1 MANSKKSFLNKLGLG
16 NEQVSKNLLILLSI
30 FLFMTLIVMLFA
42 IFVLQNFL
50 TSSYLTQKQKQDRF
64 FYWMGRVEEF
74 PNSPDV
80 LYNAAVS
87 AYEIDK
93 NETSLRLLK
102 RATEKDPLF
111 DEAKELQEEIVEKVK

>member
-1 MANSKKSFLNKLGLG
+1 MGKKSFFYNLGLG

-30 FLFMTLIVMLFA
+30 FLFLTLVVMLIS
-42 IFVLQNFL
+42 IFVLQSVL
-50 TSSYLTQKQKQDRF
+50 TSSYSIEKQKQNSF
-64 FYWMGRVEEF
+64 YYWMERVEEF

-93 NETSLRLLK
+93 NETALRLLK
-102 RATEKDPLF
+102 NAIEKDPLF
-111 DEAKELQEEIVEKVK
+111 EDALKLQEKLVEEIK

>member
-1 MANSKKSFLNKLGLG
+1 MGKKSFLYNLGLG

-30 FLFMTLIVMLFA
+30 FLFLTLVVMLIS
-42 IFVLQNFL
+42 IFVLQSVL
-50 TSSYLTQKQKQDRF
+50 TSSYSIEKQKQNSF
-64 FYWMGRVEEF
+64 YYWMERVEEF

-93 NETSLRLLK
+93 NETALRLLK
-102 RATEKDPLF
+102 NAIEKDPLF
-111 DEAKELQEEIVEKVK
+111 EDALKLQEKLVEEIK